1 MSDTF
6 KIRTVYELFGESG
19 TDLDY
24 MRHQP
29 AIKLTCVN

>member
-24 MRHQP
+24 MRHQSV
-29 AIKLTCVN
+29 IWLCCVN